1 MTKVQ
6 KTHVCLPGFVVTSI
20 HPGRPGGCVVRIRGG
35 QRRNIQPS
43 QRIRCH
49 SSFRDA
55 LSPVQPQ
62 PPLRQSFKNLKPD
75 GYLALETQVY
85 DHPQDPNIC
94 YFMHMQNN
102 DPSNF
107 WALSTPVS
115 KKNLELIGLSDAR
128 EVKKLALSKGRR
140 RICGTP
146 NEDAFNT
153 ACRTAYLR
161 KAS

>member
-1 MTKVQ
+1 MEPARFLAGLAGASCEFEVGTFSRPSEFDVVLHFG
-6 KTHVCLPGFVVTSI
+6 TLYHLPS
-20 HPGRPGGCVVRIRGG
+20 PSP
-35 QRRNIQPS
+35 QPS
-43 QRIRCH
+43 
-49 SSFRDA
+49 
-55 LSPVQPQ
+55 
-62 PPLRQSFKNLKPD
+62 LRQSFKNLKSD

-102 DPSNF
+102 DPTNF